1 MIGHVTDLRRAS
13 GLRSRVVWKVRSGKR
28 QARSSRHIKSR
39 DFRCTSLFGYLWPV
53 ARRSDELSVVC
64 RSRLTSDSRWLRPH
78 WPQHRTF
85 EICAQGATN
94 YGPGPCVACTGPT
107 AVVLVNLLH
116 LAPLHTKCLSVCLS
130 HNSTG
135 ELDTPSSSHM
145 CVRSCLSVT

>member
-53 ARRSDELSVVC
+53 AHRSDELSVVR
-64 RSRLTSDSRWLRPH
+64 RSRLISDSRWLRPH

-85 EICAQGATN
+85 EISFVRKVQRTMDR
-94 YGPGPCVACTGPT
+94 
-107 AVVLVNLLH
+107 AVLHVLALLQ
-116 LAPLHTKCLSVCLS
+116 
-130 HNSTG
+130 
-135 ELDTPSSSHM
+135 
-145 CVRSCLSVT
+145 

>member
-1 MIGHVTDLRRAS
+1 M
-13 GLRSRVVWKVRSGKR
+13 
-28 QARSSRHIKSR
+28 
-39 DFRCTSLFGYLWPV
+39 

-94 YGPGPCVACTGPT
+94 YGPGRVACTGPT

-116 LAPLHTKCLSVCLS
+116 LAPLHTKCVCVCLSVCLS
-130 HNSTG
+130 HDSTG
-135 ELDTPSSSHM
+135 
-145 CVRSCLSVT
+145 